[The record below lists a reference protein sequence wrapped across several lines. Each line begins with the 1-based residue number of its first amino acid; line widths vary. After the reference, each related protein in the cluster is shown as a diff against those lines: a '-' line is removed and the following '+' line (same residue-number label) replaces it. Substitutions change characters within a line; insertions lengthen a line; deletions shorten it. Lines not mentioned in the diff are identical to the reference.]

1 MFSEENLKK
10 MEGYQTGPDYI
21 EVLCGCTSK
30 SSDTMGRL
38 RIDSAVS
45 ITPNQFE
52 KHGNKGAGRKWKKS
66 IWVKINEKKVALWR
80 SGLLKY
86 HKYGRKKV
94 EKRSNM
100 VKHDENNHQFHRDEF
115 ITCTRCKKE
124 RRFRLRNI
132 RDFKA
137 YHDALASKRWKCPK
151 WPYEK

>member
-1 MFSEENLKK
+1 MLCLFTRKKQVSLSILLIATFFSF
-10 MEGYQTGPDYI
+10 
-21 EVLCGCTSK
+21 
-30 SSDTMGRL
+30 
-38 RIDSAVS
+38 RIFLHACFLYVYTVS